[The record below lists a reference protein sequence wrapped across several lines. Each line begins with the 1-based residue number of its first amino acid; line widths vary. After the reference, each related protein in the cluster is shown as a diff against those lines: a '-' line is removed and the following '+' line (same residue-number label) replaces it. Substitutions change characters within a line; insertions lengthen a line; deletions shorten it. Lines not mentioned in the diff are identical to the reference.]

1 MACYSL
7 LEAAVFLTGAIYVF
21 ADSLDIATAPL
32 AKQLYCK
39 AKTIL
44 VEGPVNAKKSRLS
57 FSKSSK

>member
-32 AKQLYCK
+32 AKRSYCK
-39 AKTIL
+39 AKTIS
-44 VEGPVNAKKSRLS
+44 VEDPVNAKKNGLRFNESP
-57 FSKSSK
+57 K